1 MALLWNEKYRLGE
14 TTIDA
19 EHHEWFRLANDF
31 LAAPDRESRIESGE
45 AFSLYTGQHF
55 KTEETLM
62 QEIQYPFISAHV
74 GEHER
79 LFSTLNKIFDINV
92 DEILSSSELDEFVAY
107 TLTKHITTFDSP
119 LSLYIKRH
127 VTDQVT

>member
-1 MALLWNEKYRLGE
+1 MALLWNEKYKLGE

-31 LAAPDRESRIESGE
+31 LAAQDRDARVESGE
-45 AFSLYTGQHF
+45 AFSRYTGQHF
-55 KTEETLM
+55 VAEEALM
-62 QEIQYPFISAHV
+62 RDIQYPFMTAHV

-79 LFSTLNKIFDINV
+79 LTSTLNKIFDV
-92 DEILSSSELDEFVAY
+92 DVEEIFSSTELDEFVAY

-119 LSLYIKRH
+119 LSVFIKRH
-127 VTDQVT
+127 LVDQVL

>member
-1 MALLWNEKYRLGE
+1 MALLWSEKYRLGD

-19 EHHEWFRLANDF
+19 EHHEWFRLASGF

-45 AFSLYTGQHF
+45 AFSRYTGKHF
-55 KTEETLM
+55 RNEETLM
-62 QEIQYPFISAHV
+62 RDSQYPYISAHV

-79 LFSTLNKIFDINV
+79 LFCTLNKIFDVNV
-92 DEILSSSELDEFVAY
+92 DEIFSSRELDEFVAY

-119 LSLYIKRH
+119 LSVYIKRH
-127 VTDQVT
+127 VTDPVT